1 MGVCE
6 RVAEREVHAVPV
18 PARERD
24 RPVVDDADEARLAAL
39 VRALRPALLV
49 GRSEEE
55 HVHSLDERAIVVVDP
70 VPHGALGQPIGDPAG
85 VESILEV
92 ARLLVVALGHSE
104 MMRVVRPR
112 VHVTETVLDE
122 VTAALASDF
131 ELVDGPEGADG
142 ILSLLTTTVDGAL
155 LDRAGPQLRVVAN
168 YAVGVNN
175 IDLAAAAARGVVV
188 ANTPDVLT
196 RTTAELAVGLM
207 LALLRRIAEGDRF
220 VRRGDEWEFSLEFML
235 GASLDGKQLL
245 VVGPGRIGRETARL
259 AEAFGATAR
268 FASRADDL
276 RSLLA
281 EADVVS
287 LHVPLTAESRHLIGA
302 AELEAMR
309 PSAVLVNTARG
320 PIVDERALVEAL
332 RAGVIAGA
340 ALDVFEREPEVEE
353 GLLSLENVVLTP
365 HLGSATR
372 DTRIAMGMLCVEALR
387 AVLLEGRRPANAV
400 G

>member
-1 MGVCE
+1 
-6 RVAEREVHAVPV
+6 VHVTAAVPV
-18 PARERD
+18 EVER
-24 RPVVDDADEARLAAL
+24 AL
-39 VRALRPALLV
+39 VDA
-49 GRSEEE
+49 
-55 HVHSLDERAIVVVDP
+55 
-70 VPHGALGQPIGDPAG
+70 
-85 VESILEV
+85 
-92 ARLLVVALGHSE
+92 
-104 MMRVVRPR
+104 
-112 VHVTETVLDE
+112 
-122 VTAALASDF
+122 F
-131 ELVDGPEGADG
+131 ELSDTPEGAAG
-142 ILSLLTTTVDGAL
+142 IVSMLTTRVDGAF

-175 IDLAAAAARGVVV
+175 IDLPAAAARGIVV

-276 RSLLA
+276 RPLLA

-287 LHVPLTAESRHLIGA
+287 LHVPLSAESRHLIGA